1 MKNNSLSLSA
11 LFYVMTLA
19 MAPVAAWAEVGTLKD
34 AVQQAV
40 LKNPEVLTRWHGFKA
55 ATENI
60 DAVKGGYRPT
70 VDLTADIVRERQH
83 SPTIQDSYTRNA
95 ASLILNQMLFDG
107 HFTRNQVAKFNYA
120 QRVRY
125 DELLDTAETTA
136 LEAMRAYTDVLRY
149 RKLHQLAVENYAHH
163 RKVFEQIQ
171 QRVKSGVGRQVDFE
185 QASGR
190 LALAESNL
198 LTEDSN
204 LHDVSARY
212 QRIVGTLPPEN
223 MADLP
228 DMTAGI
234 PASSDAA
241 LRAAYGQNPALA
253 AAQENIVAAQS
264 DAKIRHAKFLPRIDL
279 RAQEDVGRN
288 LGGIRGNANTTNIG
302 LLLNY
307 NFYNGGADKATERQY
322 WEQVNVAKDMRDKT
336 CRDIR
341 QTLYIAYNDVKRLK
355 EQMGYLEQHM
365 LSQQKAIT
373 AYYKQFDIGQRT
385 LLDLLDSENE
395 VFQAKRAYQNAYYDY
410 LFALGRSHAAMG
422 DLVKSLEVRQLDTTA
437 LVQANEVAAFDPDT
451 ACPIEAPN
459 FTRQDKDE
467 MYAINRSEPAA
478 TANMAAVASVLP
490 GDKDGDGIADNQ
502 DKCPDT
508 PAGAKVDADGCILQS
523 VTQLKGVNFEYAS
536 AKLRPDSNPVLDE
549 VAQTLQRYPD
559 LKVAVA
565 GHTDSNNHSKNPAL
579 NQQLST
585 RRAQTVMNYL
595 VAHGVAADRLT
606 AMGYGESQPVADN
619 GTEDGQAKNR
629 RVELRILNK

>member
-1 MKNNSLSLSA
+1 MKNNSPLLSV
-11 LFYVMTLA
+11 LFCVMTLA
-19 MAPVAAWAEVGTLKD
+19 MAPVTAWAEGGTLKD

-107 HFTRNQVAKFNYA
+107 HFTRNQVEKFNYA

-228 DMTAGI
+228 DMTGGI

-279 RAQEDVGRN
+279 RAQEDIGRN

-322 WEQVNVAKDMRDKT
+322 WEQVNVARDMRDKT

-459 FTRQDKDE
+459 HTRLDKDE

-478 TANMAAVASVLP
+478 TANMVAVASVRP
-490 GDKDGDGIADNQ
+490 GDKDGDGIADDQ

-536 AKLRPDSNPVLDE
+536 AKLRPDSYPALDE

-559 LKVAVA
+559 LKVEVA

-595 VAHGVAADRLT
+595 VAHGVAADRLA